1 MGGAAVEEHLAPVLW
16 PQHLQVLLALVGV
29 SHRITLPE
37 DAAFE
42 VTVFLHKVITAV
54 RVLGE
59 ALGIVWLVA
68 RDDGVTGGEVGGV
81 QEAAVPTTVVA
92 PKVAMIHVTAQ
103 LLTDTGGLA
112 RYDHGEDDLGR
123 VWLAPSHRDQG
134 ALGLGQGHQ
143 GQETKEIE
151 HRH

>member
-1 MGGAAVEEHLAPVLW
+1 MGGVAVGEHLAPQHG
-16 PQHLQVLLALVGV
+16 PQQLQVLLTLVGV

-42 VTVFLHKVITAV
+42 VTVFLHKVITAAG
-54 RVLGE
+54 VLGE
-59 ALGIVWLVA
+59 ALGIVWLIA
-68 RDDGVTGGEVGGV
+68 RDDGVTGGDVGGV

-112 RYDHGEDDLGR
+112 RYDIGLDDLGW
-123 VWLAPSHRDQG
+123 VGLAPSHRHQG
-134 ALGLGQGHQ
+134 ALGPD
-143 GQETKEIE
+143 
-151 HRH
+151 